1 MDKNRDINRYINTIK
16 ENQDFFEKYY
26 YHSIIDLNLIK
37 LDSILQNGILCKY
50 LIESKNLP
58 SLYTHSSNDYDS
70 KNGNNFISLTKYS
83 DKTTFNS
90 LFEAFP
96 FHTLTCLSLLVDKG
110 IPIYKEG
117 DRETFFDDE
126 IFCEDSIDKSKI
138 KGILIP
144 EHLSNLKLSEVNSL
158 PSDLNCYTKTYLN
171 NWLSS
176 VEKYFGN
183 SIPKYYI
190 EELKE
195 SYKSLWE
202 ILNTFGSP
210 EKWLESA
217 IWKQREKYGKDIKD
231 VLACILEYM
240 WSLKYNDINLKY
252 IDIVNNLNNE
262 NIPIYEVGEN
272 RLKKEN

>member
-1 MDKNRDINRYINTIK
+1 MDKNREINRYINTVK
-16 ENQDFFEKYY
+16 ENQDFFEEYY

-83 DKTTFNS
+83 DKTTFNG
-90 LFEAFP
+90 LFESFP
-96 FHTLTCLSLLVDKG
+96 YHTLTCLSLLVDKD
-110 IPIYKEG
+110 ILIYKEG
-117 DRETFFDDE
+117 ERETFFDDE
-126 IFCEDSIDKSKI
+126 IFCKGSIDKLKI

-144 EHLSNLKLSEVNSL
+144 EHLSNLKLAEVNSL
-158 PSDLNCYTKTYLN
+158 PSDLNCYTKSYLN

-176 VEKYFGN
+176 VEKYFGYN
-183 SIPKYYI
+183 IPKYYI

-195 SYKSLWE
+195 SYESLWD
-202 ILNTFGSP
+202 ILNAFGSP

-272 RLKKEN
+272 RLKKVN